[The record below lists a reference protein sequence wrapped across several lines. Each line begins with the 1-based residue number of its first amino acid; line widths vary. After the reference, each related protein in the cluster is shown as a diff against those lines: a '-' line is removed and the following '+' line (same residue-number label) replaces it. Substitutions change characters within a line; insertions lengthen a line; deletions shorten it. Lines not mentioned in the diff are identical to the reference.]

1 MTWWNW
7 RRRRNGRK
15 PGEMNFS
22 DNSQITAGP
31 RYLRYPFHS
40 MRCGHPLQIP
50 HVCILNWRHD
60 GDMSYMPVVYMEAFR
75 WNRKSSCKLSIWE
88 PPTGSHRMLNASKC
102 YFLDSLIS
110 CKSNYTSIL
119 IKLLLEQLRICVR
132 LIILCWRECHKG
144 ICDHTKAFPTTSA
157 WLSTSR
163 KSKAHFQIIQILS
176 SLGFSFSCSPSF
188 TKSLVVVMS
197 NTSMKSSIRHLWSNE
212 SIMSPWLWWSSRL
225 SSMPLSNCWCT
236 CSRTVHGKSCACS
249 LLRMSWPQS
258 FEIGILVEV
267 LSVNSWGKPLLN
279 I

>member
-1 MTWWNW
+1 MLLF
-7 RRRRNGRK
+7 GFADK
-15 PGEMNFS
+15 
-22 DNSQITAGP
+22 
-31 RYLRYPFHS
+31 
-40 MRCGHPLQIP
+40 LQIKLHLDFNQASLGAAP
-50 HVCILNWRHD
+50 HMR
-60 GDMSYMPVVYMEAFR
+60 A
-75 WNRKSSCKLSIWE
+75 
-88 PPTGSHRMLNASKC
+88 SHHP
-102 YFLDSLIS
+102 
-110 CKSNYTSIL
+110 
-119 IKLLLEQLRICVR
+119 LLLERVSQRNLWPYEGIPHNIRIMF
-132 LIILCWRECHKG
+132 
-144 ICDHTKAFPTTSA
+144 TNSA
-157 WLSTSR
+157 HMCSWLSTSR
-163 KSKAHFQIIQILS
+163 KSKVHFQIVQILS